1 MQTITINK
9 NNMVSLYSILLSL
22 CYFIGAYIGRKDIFS
37 PRFIFNVFA
46 WLKNIPY
53 AVDYIRVNNI
63 ADETI
68 DSYFFFKFI
77 SFICVNVGIT
87 IYEINSTNKKYVY
100 LENKKRKNSAYLRTG
115 IIVSVIGFVVKIK
128 TILDSGG
135 VFYILSHI
143 QGRKE
148 IMAGQYYNELF
159 ANSLLTCGVLLTLMC
174 YLKEKRKKNLYI
186 FIVIFV
192 ITTFGLIVFGARR
205 PAMMLLL
212 QVIMLYHFFSSK
224 IRIRSL
230 FKIKSIVTIF
240 VIAFF
245 VLLMPMLRSSSETDY
260 INNPQKWVEGA
271 VENTNTLFR
280 EFSYCDGDLFA
291 FDYFKTHEYWYGAS
305 YLNIPLQI
313 IPKSIYPQKPP
324 MDDGMYLLNLM
335 YGEKA
340 TPNMATDD
348 LFYQTSVPFTLESSL
363 YSNFGLLG
371 IILGCL
377 LVGVF
382 YQYVYKVLISC
393 FCPIVM
399 ILIYQEIIFVFV
411 PSVLHT
417 SSAIIT
423 FCVYWIIFKILFKF
437 KIRRIQ

>member
-1 MQTITINK
+1 
-9 NNMVSLYSILLSL
+9 MVSLYSILLSL

-87 IYEINSTNKKYVY
+87 IYEIKSTNKKYVY
-100 LENKKRKNSAYLRTG
+100 QENKKRKISAYLRTG
-115 IIVSVIGFVVKIK
+115 IIVSIIGFVVKIK

-135 VFYILSHI
+135 VLYILSHI

-186 FIVIFV
+186 FIVIYV

-212 QVIMLYHFFSSK
+212 QVIMLYHFSSSK

-230 FKIKSIVTIF
+230 FKIKSIITIF

-245 VLLMPMLRSSSETDY
+245 VLLMPMLRSSSGTDY

-280 EFSYCDGDLFA
+280 EFSYCDGDMFA
-291 FDYFKTHEYWYGAS
+291 FDYFKNHEYWYGAS

-348 LFYQTSVPFTLESSL
+348 LYYQTSVPFTLESSL

-371 IILGCL
+371 IIFGCL

-393 FCPIVM
+393 FCPIFM

-437 KIRRIQ
+437 KIIRIQ